1 VLGCARLGPGRTQVA
16 DVPLSS
22 LLSSCL
28 RPEREAAVFRVI
40 QRFWKEPVI
49 SSEPRGAL
57 ARRILAAG
65 EAVAVAGQDEG
76 QVDLSILIVNYDTV
90 SILRE
95 CLASIYQH
103 PPSVCFEVLVVDN
116 GSPDGSGDMV
126 RQEFPQVRLLL
137 LGENTGFARANNLAL
152 QQARGRLLLLLNS
165 DTRVLD
171 GSLDGLVA
179 AMEEHPQAG
188 VVGCKQ
194 IDARGHLQLT
204 WGRFP
209 TFYREIVR
217 KVLHWRMRIDGSQVR
232 DYLQRKYTSSA
243 QVDWVSGSCLM
254 ARREAVHDAGLLD
267 ENIFLYF
274 EDIDW
279 CRRIQRQGWQI
290 LYEPRVKIFHHGGA
304 TAARHLID
312 ALVAYRRS
320 QFYFC
325 RKYFGDGALRLVKF
339 LVAGKSCLGFARHSL
354 VWLTSIRSERRF
366 QAYCALL
373 TLKKIFLALFEPV
386 PEPQNGA
393 VSVLA
398 TFSRLEVS
406 VDAVDAS

>member
-1 VLGCARLGPGRTQVA
+1 VTTC
-16 DVPLSS
+16 
-22 LLSSCL
+22 
-28 RPEREAAVFRVI
+28 
-40 QRFWKEPVI
+40 
-49 SSEPRGAL
+49 EPRGAL

-65 EAVAVAGQDEG
+65 DTLAVAGKGEG
-76 QVDLSILIVNYDTV
+76 QVDLSILIVNYDTL

-95 CLASIYQH
+95 CLASIYEF
-103 PPSVCFEVLVVDN
+103 PPSVSFEVLVVDN
-116 GSPDGSGDMV
+116 ASPDGSGEMV
-126 RQEFPQVRLLL
+126 RNEFPQVRLLL
-137 LGENTGFARANNLAL
+137 LGENVGFARANNLGL
-152 QQARGRLLLLLNS
+152 QQARGELLLLLNS

-171 GSLDGLVA
+171 GSLDGLVL

-194 IDARGHLQLT
+194 LDARGRLQLT

-209 TFYREIVR
+209 TFYREILR
-217 KVLHWRMRIDGSQVR
+217 KVLHWRLRIDGSQVR
-232 DYLQRKYTSSA
+232 DYLHRKYSSSA
-243 QVDWVSGSCLM
+243 PVDWVSGSCLM
-254 ARREAVHDAGLLD
+254 VRRDAVRDAGLLD
-267 ENIFLYF
+267 VNIFLYF

-325 RKYFGDGALRLVKF
+325 RKYFGDGALLLLKL
-339 LVAGKSCLGFARHSL
+339 LVACKSCLGFVRHSL
-354 VWLTSIRSERRF
+354 VWLTSMGGERRF
-366 QAYCALL
+366 RAYCALL
-373 TLKKIFLALFEPV
+373 ALKKIFQSLFEPV
-386 PEPQNGA
+386 PGA
-393 VSVLA
+393 EAGTVSALA
-398 TFSRLEVS
+398 TFSGLENS